1 MHVREGRKE
10 KEKERMHQD
19 NIERKVSMSRQEKV
33 QELMRMKE
41 RKPEKRAKKATEIFS
56 CFKRG
61 RVHDA
66 RADGSRT
73 RLQSVFIQT

>member
-10 KEKERMHQD
+10 RKRTHQE
-19 NIERKVSMSRQEKV
+19 NIERKVSMSRQDKV
-33 QELMRMKE
+33 QELVRMKE
-41 RKPEKRAKKATEIFS
+41 RKPEKKGQKKATEIFS
-56 CFKRG
+56 CFNRG